1 MCYLE
6 CFLPFDLEQAFSS
19 AFILTLMTSMPGLSE
34 RDNNYMQTTTDI
46 LDTMIA
52 RGNVVARYR
61 KEELEKLQEMLCL
74 AQRQL
79 HAPPSVAGDGSSS
92 MQAENQS
99 SLRRNAGELS
109 SSTEQPTEAG
119 PATGSTTNGL
129 ASEQMLSIAG
139 LLDWEP
145 NMAAFDDDQLAGSW
159 LWTEAIAP
167 DFDFSGGLL

>member
-1 MCYLE
+1 
-6 CFLPFDLEQAFSS
+6 
-19 AFILTLMTSMPGLSE
+19 MTSMPGLSE

-52 RGNVVARYR
+52 RGNVVARCR
-61 KEELEKLQEMLCL
+61 KEELEKLQEMLCV

-79 HAPPSVAGDGSSS
+79 HAPLPVAGDGSSS
-92 MQAENQS
+92 MQATDQS
-99 SLRRNAGELS
+99 SLRIHTGDALFM
-109 SSTEQPTEAG
+109 TEQPAEAG

-159 LWTEAIAP
+159 LWSEAIAP